1 MPLAGTPPRR
11 TDRQSNAA
19 GFQPSPNA
27 RSLKPPPA
35 SWRSAVRSRRPRAG
49 CARNATAPNDS
60 TMRNQLWLGGR
71 PVQRSGVE
79 APKPPPTP
87 MLPSSIPRGLR
98 PEKRPTRQRQDG
110 KKSQGQKA
118 FARFTCLW
126 GIVRIAFS
134 LVFKQYEDVKWL

>member
-35 SWRSAVRSRRPRAG
+35 SWRSADRSRRPRTG

-71 PVQRSGVE
+71 PVQRSGVG

-87 MLPSSIPRGLR
+87 DAPLLHPQGAAPGKTAAKTAPRR
-98 PEKRPTRQRQDG
+98 
-110 KKSQGQKA
+110 KKSKSKRKEGIRTFHLPMGNCTYCL
-118 FARFTCLW
+118 FARFQT
-126 GIVRIAFS
+126 V
-134 LVFKQYEDVKWL
+134 